1 VAHAVAGCAVGAA
14 RANDGCAAG
23 AIGAVIGEISGE
35 AFGFD
40 ENGNPKLAA
49 TQFAAMLGGIGA
61 AIAGLDADQI
71 NLASNAAANAAAN
84 NALKHYVDR
93 ALSKLAEGLK
103 ALELKPLV
111 EKQQLIR
118 EYLEKAGARGG
129 LTDSEISALGV
140 IYAANEA
147 LFPTSVLDVF
157 PGGGKAVSKAGTL
170 IRAGTKT
177 EDAVKT
183 AAADA
188 RAAGYAPGSKAAQS
202 LAGAEKFEKDIA
214 KLPPGERVAVI
225 KQEVREF
232 AVENNWTRDS
242 RLSRMNDRDVYC
254 APDGSLYSVDTQHGA
269 WEKINPKTGAHEG
282 QYRLLDLKPQKPADL
297 SGGHDLRIK

>member
-1 VAHAVAGCAVGAA
+1 
-14 RANDGCAAG
+14 
-23 AIGAVIGEISGE
+23 
-35 AFGFD
+35 
-40 ENGNPKLAA
+40 
-49 TQFAAMLGGIGA
+49 M
-61 AIAGLDADQI
+61 
-71 NLASNAAANAAAN
+71 
-84 NALKHYVDR
+84 
-93 ALSKLAEGLK
+93 AEGLK

-129 LTDSEISALGV
+129 LTELEISALGV

-242 RLSRMNDRDVYC
+242 RLSRMNDRDVYR
-254 APDGSLYSVDTQHGA
+254 APTVVFI
-269 WEKINPKTGAHEG
+269 W
-282 QYRLLDLKPQKPADL
+282 
-297 SGGHDLRIK
+297 